1 MKKILSLLALLFVS
15 TNLLAQQT
23 VDETPTMA
31 DAFRADGK
39 IYVVIAVMAIILVGL
54 FIYLFMIGNK
64 ISSLEK
70 KLKENS

>member
-15 TNLLAQQT
+15 ANLLAQQT

-39 IYVVIAVMAIILVGL
+39 IYVVIGVVLVVLAGMI
-54 FIYLFMIGNK
+54 IYLFNLDRK
-64 ISSLEK
+64 ISKLEK
-70 KLKENS
+70 EMGI

>member
-1 MKKILSLLALLFVS
+1 MKKILNLLALLFVS

-39 IYVVIAVMAIILVGL
+39 IYVVIGVVLVVLAGMS
-54 FIYLFMIGNK
+54 IYLFNLDRK
-64 ISSLEK
+64 ISKLEK
-70 KLKENS
+70 EMGI

>member
-1 MKKILSLLALLFVS
+1 MTKILGSLALLFVS

-39 IYVVIAVMAIILVGL
+39 IYVVIGVVLVVLAGMI
-54 FIYLFMIGNK
+54 IYLFNLDRK
-64 ISSLEK
+64 ISKLEK
-70 KLKENS
+70 EMGI

>member
-1 MKKILSLLALLFVS
+1 MTKIFGLLALLFVS

-39 IYVVIAVMAIILVGL
+39 IYVVIGVVLVVLAGMS
-54 FIYLFMIGNK
+54 IYLFNLDRK
-64 ISSLEK
+64 ISKLEK
-70 KLKENS
+70 EMGI

>member
-1 MKKILSLLALLFVS
+1 MTKIFGLLALLFVS

-39 IYVVIAVMAIILVGL
+39 IYVVIGVVLVVLAGMI
-54 FIYLFMIGNK
+54 IYLFNLDRK
-64 ISSLEK
+64 ISKLEK
-70 KLKENS
+70 EMGI